1 MPSATLQCTVCSFQ
15 LVDVI
20 SFVQE
25 AAEQG
30 ITFEQT
36 GIVLGEDEESYVFY
50 VSFME
55 ASLVFN
61 IDQKQLG
68 LSEGPHVQFK
78 DMLL

>member
-1 MPSATLQCTVCSFQ
+1 MCSFQ

-61 IDQKQLG
+61 MDQK
-68 LSEGPHVQFK
+68 
-78 DMLL
+78 